1 LAVLP
6 LLFVALVPKF
16 VVLIK
21 LMMFCVGALVPFHRV
36 LESNNSKLADDQANN
51 LDIKVAIVVAWRR
64 QQPPAT

>member
-36 LESNNSKLADDQANN
+36 LESSNSKLAAAQANN
-51 LDIKVAIVVAWRR
+51 LDIKVATVVAWRR